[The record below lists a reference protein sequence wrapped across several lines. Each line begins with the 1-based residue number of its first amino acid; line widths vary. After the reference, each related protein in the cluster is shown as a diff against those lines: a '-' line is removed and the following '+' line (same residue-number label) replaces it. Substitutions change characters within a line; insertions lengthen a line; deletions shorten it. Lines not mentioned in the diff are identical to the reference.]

1 MLQMN
6 ELNQELNDENGKLPA
21 SQDEIDSLETKIYE
35 NGRKLKEFQ
44 AKRAAIEAERQ
55 RLETE
60 LAAADRKVKE
70 QKKLLEKAKLKIGR
84 AHV

>member
-1 MLQMN
+1 MKMGNCL
-6 ELNQELNDENGKLPA
+6 LL
-21 SQDEIDSLETKIYE
+21 SLETKIYE

-60 LAAADRKVKE
+60 LAAADRKVK
-70 QKKLLEKAKLKIGR
+70 
-84 AHV
+84 

>member
-1 MLQMN
+1 MKMGNCPLFRN
-6 ELNQELNDENGKLPA
+6 EIG
-21 SQDEIDSLETKIYE
+21 SLETEIYE

-60 LAAADRKVKE
+60 ACCCGQESERA
-70 QKKLLEKAKLKIGR
+70 EKTS
-84 AHV
+84 